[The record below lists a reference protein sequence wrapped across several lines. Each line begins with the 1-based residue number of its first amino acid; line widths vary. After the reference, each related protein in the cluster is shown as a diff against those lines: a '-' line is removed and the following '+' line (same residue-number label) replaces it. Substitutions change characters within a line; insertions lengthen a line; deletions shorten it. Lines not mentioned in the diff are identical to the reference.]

1 MKFNFIVKVRNK
13 EVEWKHAY
21 FFILKGSVYKN

>member
-1 MKFNFIVKVRNK
+1 MKFNFIFKVGNK

-21 FFILKGSVYKN
+21 FLHFKRECS